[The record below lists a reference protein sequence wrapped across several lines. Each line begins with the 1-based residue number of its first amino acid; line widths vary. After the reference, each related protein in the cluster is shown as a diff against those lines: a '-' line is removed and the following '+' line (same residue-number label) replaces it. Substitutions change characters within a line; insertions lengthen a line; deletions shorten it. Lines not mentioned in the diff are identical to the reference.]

1 MAFVP
6 KTGPVIGATIR
17 IDNALVA
24 DEVTVTLPEIAAMT
38 ADIQAMGTMSLPIWP
53 LIENME
59 MTVNKV
65 GVDLGFRKAISPGVV
80 TLEVRFAQ
88 SQVDANGNVK
98 YVNCKA
104 FCKGSTLTVPG
115 IGIEVGS
122 ASENEVTYAVTRYQ
136 LFVDGAETILADR
149 LAGKLKIGG
158 KDLTSGLAE
167 L

>member
-1 MAFVP
+1 MFVP

-17 IDNALVA
+17 IDNVLVA
-24 DEVTVTLPEIAAMT
+24 DEVTVNMPEVTAVT
-38 ADIQAMGTMSLPIWP
+38 ADIQAMGTMSIPIWP
-53 LIENME
+53 LLEDME
-59 MTVNKV
+59 MTVVKV
-65 GVDLGFRKAISPGVV
+65 GVDRGFSKAISPGVK

-104 FCKGSTLTVPG
+104 FCKGSVVTIPS
-115 IGIEVGS
+115 IGTEVGS
-122 ASENEVTYAVTRYQ
+122 ALESEVAYKVTRYQ
-136 LFVDGAETILADR
+136 LFVDGAEAILADR
-149 LAGKLKIGG
+149 LAGKLRIDG